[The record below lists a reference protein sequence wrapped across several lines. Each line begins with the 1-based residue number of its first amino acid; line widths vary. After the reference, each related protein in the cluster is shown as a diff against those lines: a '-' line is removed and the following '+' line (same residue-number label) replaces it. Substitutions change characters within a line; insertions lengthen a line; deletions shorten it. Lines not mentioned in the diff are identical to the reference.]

1 MQIVRKFI
9 ISCERFGG
17 YTVRLT
23 VNDFENIKQ
32 VVSAVIDKLKET
44 LKSHCFESLLDIL
57 KQITENYHMHDVTIE
72 QILLVDKPYY
82 ICNHGCQIQNTES
95 NASDSADSVSSAS
108 SASASH
114 ASVSHNVSENTNN
127 PSTIIQNIGVLDDN
141 DDNEDDE
148 TIPLL

>member
-1 MQIVRKFI
+1 MQVVRKFI

-95 NASDSADSVSSAS
+95 NASDSAGSAS

-141 DDNEDDE
+141 DDDE